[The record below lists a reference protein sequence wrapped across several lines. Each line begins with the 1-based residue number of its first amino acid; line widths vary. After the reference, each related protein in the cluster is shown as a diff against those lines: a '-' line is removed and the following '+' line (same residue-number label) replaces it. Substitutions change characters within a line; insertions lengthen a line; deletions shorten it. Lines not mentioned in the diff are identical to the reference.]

1 MLIRNNFKMKLENI
15 IKIVCAVLGLLGVVF
30 LFRIIANS
38 DEDIKMDA
46 SMGDFSLISPLI
58 SLGIFIFYLTVGV
71 TVIFSLINLA
81 SNTGKLKKAMIFI
94 GFLIIVTGIAY
105 ASSTGIETPMKD
117 GQVLSASGSRWVGTG
132 IRVFYILAS
141 VAVLSMIVSGA
152 RNIIKK

>member
-1 MLIRNNFKMKLENI
+1 MKLENI

-30 LFRIIANS
+30 LFRVIANS
-38 DEDIKMDA
+38 DDDIKMAA

-71 TVIFSLINLA
+71 TIIFSL
-81 SNTGKLKKAMIFI
+81 
-94 GFLIIVTGIAY
+94 
-105 ASSTGIETPMKD
+105 KD
-117 GQVLSASGSRWVGTG
+117 GEMLSASGSRWVGTG